1 VRGGKIIGHAGDGAV
16 RLAGARI
23 SDSLDCDGATLRND
37 SGSALAADGLQ
48 VGLGMFLRSG
58 FTATGVGDGGAVSLT
73 GARIGGLNTGSSRAT
88 GWQEPGAAAER
99 QA

>member
-1 VRGGKIIGHAGDGAV
+1 M
-16 RLAGARI
+16 
-23 SDSLDCDGATLRND
+23 
-37 SGSALAADGLQ
+37 SAQ
-48 VGLGMFLRSG
+48 RG

-73 GARIGGLNTGSSRAT
+73 GARIGGLNTGLSRAT